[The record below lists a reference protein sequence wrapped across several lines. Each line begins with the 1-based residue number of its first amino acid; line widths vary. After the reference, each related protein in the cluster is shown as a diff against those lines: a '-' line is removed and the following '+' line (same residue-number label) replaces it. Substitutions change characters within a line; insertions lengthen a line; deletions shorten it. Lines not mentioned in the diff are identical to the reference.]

1 MTNIKFLLFG
11 TGDYYERYKKWFRR
25 EDILA
30 LLDNSPVKQN
40 SMIDGIKVLSPA
52 EGVKLPF
59 DVIVIL
65 SFYVK
70 EMRKQLAELG
80 VPENTVYHFYDLHR
94 LIYKKEMK
102 RPVQYYGNTEKVM
115 ELPRQSGKKILLL
128 SQDLTLGGPSIALFH
143 AAEIL
148 VKRGYAVVYAS
159 MIDGPLR
166 EKLLACNIPVVVD
179 ENLQIETMEDS
190 EWIRSFSLIFCN
202 TINFHVFLS
211 ERDADIPVIWW
222 LHDSEFFYDGIR
234 QETLKNLD
242 QRNLRVCSV
251 GSIPRNAI
259 QKMLPDTPV
268 SDLLYGVEDM
278 ASHGGQIQDR
288 HTDKI
293 CFVTIGYIEKR
304 KGQDV
309 LIQAIQG
316 LPEAYRAKAVFYLV
330 GQDSSMMAQQIKVQV
345 KNMPEI
351 IMTGTVDR
359 DRIKQILK
367 NADVMIC
374 PSREDPMPTVAAE
387 AMMHSV
393 PCILSDA
400 AGTAEYVRDGV
411 DGFVFPSEDV
421 EALSARIWWCID
433 HNQELS
439 EMGTRARQIY
449 EEYFSMKVF
458 EEKLLDIVDEVGTDC

>member
-1 MTNIKFLLFG
+1 MKNIRFLLFG

-25 EDILA
+25 EDVLA

-40 SMIDGIKVLSPA
+40 SMIDGIRVLSPA

-70 EMRKQLAELG
+70 EMRRQLVELG

-94 LIYKKEMK
+94 LIYKQEMK
-102 RPVQYYGNTEKVM
+102 RPMQYYGNAEKVT

-148 VKRGYAVVYAS
+148 VKRGYEVVYAS

-166 EKLLACNIPVVVD
+166 EKLLACNIPVIVD

-190 EWIRSFSLIFCN
+190 EWIKNFSLLFCN

-251 GSIPRNAI
+251 GPIPRNAM
-259 QKMLPDTPV
+259 QKMLLDMPV

-278 ASHGGQIQDR
+278 VSHGGQIQDR

-316 LPEAYRAKAVFYLV
+316 LPETYRAKAVFYLV
-330 GQDSSMMAQQIKVQV
+330 GQDSSMMAQQIKEQI
-345 KNMPEI
+345 KNIPEI
-351 IMTGTVDR
+351 IMTGTVGR
-359 DRIKQILK
+359 DRIKQILD

-400 AGTAEYVRDGV
+400 TGTAEYVRDGV
-411 DGFVFPSEDV
+411 DGFIFPNEDIG
-421 EALSARIWWCID
+421 ALSARIQWCID
-433 HNQELS
+433 HSQKLS
-439 EMGTRARQIY
+439 EIGIRARQIY
-449 EEYFSMKVF
+449 EKYFSMKVF
-458 EEKLLDIVDEVGTDC
+458 EEKLLDIVDEAGTDC